1 LEWEDEGIK
10 EHASE
15 LLAKIAEVVPES
27 LEKEEDGD
35 EEGGEGEDGEE
46 WVSDSEEDEEMKDS

>member
-46 WVSDSEEDEEMKDS
+46 WVSDSEEDEEMKD

>member
-1 LEWEDEGIK
+1 MEWEDEGIK

-46 WVSDSEEDEEMKDS
+46 WVSDSEEDEEMKD

>member
-1 LEWEDEGIK
+1 MEWEDEGIK